1 MHVIYRETLMNMYH
15 FLELV
20 RNVEPKNFAPSNS
33 HAWKSNEQARD
44 EAENRQSFRVI

>member
-1 MHVIYRETLMNMYH
+1 MNMYH

-20 RNVEPKNFAPSNS
+20 RNVEKFRAFDFTRV
-33 HAWKSNEQARD
+33 KIFISNEQARD